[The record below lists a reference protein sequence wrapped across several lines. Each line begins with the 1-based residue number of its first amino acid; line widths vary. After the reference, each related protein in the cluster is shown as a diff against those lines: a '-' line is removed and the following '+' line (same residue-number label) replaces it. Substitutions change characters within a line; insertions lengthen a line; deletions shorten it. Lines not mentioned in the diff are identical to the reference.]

1 MRSFVAEVGTGGSSH
16 GSAAASSP
24 ITVALCEG
32 HGVFRR
38 RLMIDIERDGD
49 ITVIAD
55 ADLPSGLGPI
65 LASVLP
71 SVMTVDMSAPYD
83 DVASPIRTMRST
95 DGIQRLV
102 RALPAVPVLALAGP
116 ADDPALALIAG
127 AQGAIPKSDALR
139 SGRDAIRELVAGSMV
154 IDRRAARSL
163 SAMIEN
169 DLDRCGLNRQ
179 HVEILHQVSSGR
191 SLLELARFFRTEVE
205 VLQQRLEQVVL
216 ALRASRSPS

>member
-1 MRSFVAEVGTGGSSH
+1 
-16 GSAAASSP
+16 
-24 ITVALCEG
+24 
-32 HGVFRR
+32 
-38 RLMIDIERDGD
+38 MIDFESDGD

-65 LASVLP
+65 LGSVLP

-83 DVASPIRTMRST
+83 DVASPIRTMRAT

-102 RALPAVPVLALAGP
+102 KALPAVPVLALAGP
-116 ADDPALALIAG
+116 NDDPALALIAG
-127 AQGAIPKSDALR
+127 AQGALPKSDALR
-139 SGRDAIRELVAGSMV
+139 NGRDAIRGLVCGSMV

-163 SAMIEN
+163 SEMIEG

-191 SLLELARFFRTEVE
+191 SLLELARFFRTDTE
-205 VLQQRLEQVVL
+205 VLQQRLEQVVV
-216 ALRASRSPS
+216 ALRARNNPR